1 MLIERSV
8 LEGVKEPFYY
18 SRAPNGKK
26 VGEDMTFCQ
35 DKEVWLDRE
44 YVCSHYRDVNLN
56 DLEEMGRGR
65 RGRGVDM

>member
-1 MLIERSV
+1 
-8 LEGVKEPFYY
+8 
-18 SRAPNGKK
+18 
-26 VGEDMTFCQ
+26 MTFCQ